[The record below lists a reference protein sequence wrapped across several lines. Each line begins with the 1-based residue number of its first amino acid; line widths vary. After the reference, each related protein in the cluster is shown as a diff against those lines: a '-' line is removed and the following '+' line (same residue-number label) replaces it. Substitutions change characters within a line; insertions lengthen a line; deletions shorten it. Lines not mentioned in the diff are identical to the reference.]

1 MVIGTSACVRVC
13 VVLESY
19 SFSVVGGNKNF
30 LCFCSCVLLY
40 NISRRNFNRLLL
52 GLLRQQDRVD
62 VRQDTARRDRDRTQ
76 QLGQFFIVSDGQ
88 LDVSLGYHF
97 TKDIVARLSVKNVQ
111 NEAERYYQEIEER
124 FLGYKLNDTMVN
136 FSIQAVL

>member
-1 MVIGTSACVRVC
+1 MCACVLFWNLIRFQL
-13 VVLESY
+13 LEEIKI
-19 SFSVVGGNKNF
+19 SFV
-30 LCFCSCVLLY
+30 FCSCVLLY

-88 LDVSLGYHF
+88 LDVS
-97 TKDIVARLSVKNVQ
+97 
-111 NEAERYYQEIEER
+111 RYDSGLFVVSGGVPGEFE
-124 FLGYKLNDTMVN
+124 N
-136 FSIQAVL
+136 FSR

>member
-62 VRQDTARRDRDRTQ
+62 VRQDATTRNRDRPQ
-76 QLGQFFIVSDGQ
+76 QLGQFLVVSDGQ
-88 LDVSLGYHF
+88 LDVS
-97 TKDIVARLSVKNVQ
+97 
-111 NEAERYYQEIEER
+111 RYDSGLLVVSGGVTGEFE
-124 FLGYKLNDTMVN
+124 N
-136 FSIQAVL
+136 FSR